1 MTQASPR
8 GRIERFDPAK
18 HDRAGFSCGVDQVD
32 NFFRKT
38 ANKLVKADNLRV
50 FVLTGGAGNLIGFYA
65 INAHQIDFAELP
77 EKYARNRPGH
87 GSIPAIYISMI
98 GVDLRFAGQGY
109 GGDLLADCLKRI
121 AQIADDLGVAVVVLD
136 VLDCG
141 KPEMVEKRSRLYL
154 GYGFMPLPSNPM
166 RLFLPMATIK
176 QLV

>member
-18 HDRAGFSCGVDQVD
+18 HDRSGFSCGVDQVD

-50 FVLTGGAGNLIGFYA
+50 FVLTDGAGDLIGFYA
-65 INAHQIDFAELP
+65 INAHQIDYAELP

-98 GVDLRFAGQGY
+98 GVDLRYAGQGY

-141 KPEMVEKRSRLYL
+141 KPEMVDKRRRLYL
-154 GYGFMPLPSNPM
+154 DYGFMPLPSNPM
-166 RLFLPMATIK
+166 RFFLPMATIRL
-176 QLV
+176 LV

>member
-1 MTQASPR
+1 
-8 GRIERFDPAK
+8 
-18 HDRAGFSCGVDQVD
+18 
-32 NFFRKT
+32 
-38 ANKLVKADNLRV
+38 
-50 FVLTGGAGNLIGFYA
+50 
-65 INAHQIDFAELP
+65 
-77 EKYARNRPGH
+77 
-87 GSIPAIYISMI
+87 MI